1 MKSLYQAIIAIISL
15 NLVSISL
22 AQESQKMK
30 QAISIP
36 NAYIASDSEGFSTY
50 KYSAGYMPLYEH
62 GEKYTGVS
70 YQHNYFTQ
78 GNWTHLLKFI
88 PY

>member
-1 MKSLYQAIIAIISL
+1 MSAKLNSAIWAACLICTSALPAWAEEDTPS
-15 NLVSISL
+15 
-22 AQESQKMK
+22 K

-62 GEKYTGVS
+62 
-70 YQHNYFTQ
+70 
-78 GNWTHLLKFI
+78 
-88 PY
+88 